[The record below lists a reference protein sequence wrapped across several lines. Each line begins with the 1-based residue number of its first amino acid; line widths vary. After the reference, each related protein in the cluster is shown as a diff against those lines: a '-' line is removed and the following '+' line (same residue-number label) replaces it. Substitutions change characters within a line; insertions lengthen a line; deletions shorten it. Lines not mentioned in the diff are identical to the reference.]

1 MGVFMLKKLYYALF
15 LVLLAACG
23 GGGGSGGDAPSQ
35 PDTPKVTGTVY
46 ESDLILG
53 KTVRLKDAKAT
64 SAADTATDA
73 AKGTYSVDVNGLTA
87 PYVVSAQG
95 SEGTLISFSP
105 SEGAADINPITSIVI
120 AMAAGTTD
128 IAALFKNITPG
139 QIADIKKNYLAK
151 AALLTDSLQ
160 AVLPPGVK
168 ASDYF
173 TGTPSKGGGLS
184 SIFARYRFIVNPVQ
198 GIMIQTRDNK
208 PVTLLT
214 IPTTTISANTNA
226 PLPVLVL
233 PEQQNNVA
241 PVANAGSPQQVKTGD
256 QVTLDGSA
264 SRDENG
270 DTLTYKW
277 RLTTRPGGSNALLSN
292 STSAKPTFI
301 PDVPGAYI
309 FSLVVNDGK
318 LDSAVTSVTITASS
332 ANKPPEEN
340 KEPDDDDDGPDTDPP
355 PPINSPPVANAGTDQ
370 QVFTGSTVTLDGS
383 KSYDADGDT
392 LAYEWSLTS
401 RPIGSSAT
409 LSNPA
414 AVKPTFVADVQGTY
428 AFNLTVKAG
437 SGSSVSTVKVEAKP
451 NSGSIT
457 IYWK

>member
-1 MGVFMLKKLYYALF
+1 
-15 LVLLAACG
+15 
-23 GGGGSGGDAPSQ
+23 
-35 PDTPKVTGTVY
+35 
-46 ESDLILG
+46 
-53 KTVRLKDAKAT
+53 
-64 SAADTATDA
+64 
-73 AKGTYSVDVNGLTA
+73 
-87 PYVVSAQG
+87 
-95 SEGTLISFSP
+95 
-105 SEGAADINPITSIVI
+105 
-120 AMAAGTTD
+120 
-128 IAALFKNITPG
+128 
-139 QIADIKKNYLAK
+139 
-151 AALLTDSLQ
+151 
-160 AVLPPGVK
+160 
-168 ASDYF
+168 
-173 TGTPSKGGGLS
+173 
-184 SIFARYRFIVNPVQ
+184 
-198 GIMIQTRDNK
+198 
-208 PVTLLT
+208 
-214 IPTTTISANTNA
+214 
-226 PLPVLVL
+226 
-233 PEQQNNVA
+233 
-241 PVANAGSPQQVKTGD
+241 
-256 QVTLDGSA
+256 
-264 SRDENG
+264 
-270 DTLTYKW
+270 
-277 RLTTRPGGSNALLSN
+277 
-292 STSAKPTFI
+292 
-301 PDVPGAYI
+301 
-309 FSLVVNDGK
+309 VVNDGK